1 MTKTKRPHSL
11 AAARVAIAALL
22 ALCGWIGLA
31 PAGQAQGLFAP
42 VVTVNDT
49 VVTRYEVEQRIAL
62 LRVFRTPGDLEKV
75 AREQLI
81 EDRLK
86 VAEAKASGIE
96 VTEQGILDGMTE
108 FAARAELSRED
119 FISAIAGAG
128 VAEESFRDFI
138 VSALSWRELVRAR
151 FLSRVRISEADID
164 KALGAITGS
173 STVRVLL
180 SEIILPAPPEQA
192 AEAQA
197 LAEEISQ
204 ITSVAAF
211 SAEAS
216 RVSATQSRGNGGRLD
231 WMALTNLPEPLRPVI
246 LGLAVGE
253 VTQPIPLEGAIALFQ
268 LRGIQETG
276 VTTPEFSAI
285 DYAAYFLQG
294 GRTEAN
300 LAQVA
305 QIRAT
310 VDTCN
315 DLYGLAKGQPEEV
328 LQRLASTPAD
338 LPRDVALELAKLDRG
353 EISAN
358 LTRPAADGGEALMV
372 LMLCG
377 RTAAGAED
385 ASREQVTNQLRS
397 QRLEAYARGY
407 LAQLV
412 SDARIIPQ

>member
-1 MTKTKRPHSL
+1 MTQTRSLIPH
-11 AAARVAIAALL
+11 AFARCALVL
-22 ALCGWIGLA
+22 ALTLTGWIGVA
-31 PAGQAQGLFAP
+31 AQSMAQGLFAP

-49 VVTRYEVEQRIAL
+49 VVTRYEVEQRVAL
-62 LRVFRTPGDLEKV
+62 LRIFRTPGDLTTV

-86 VAEAKASGIE
+86 VAEARANGIE
-96 VTEQGILDGMTE
+96 ITEQGIIDGMTE
-108 FAARAELSRED
+108 FAARADLGREE
-119 FISAIAGAG
+119 FLRAIAGEG
-128 VAEESFRDFI
+128 VSEQTFRDFI

-151 FLSRVRISEADID
+151 YLSRVRITDADVD
-164 KALGAITGS
+164 KALSAITGGS
-173 STVRVLL
+173 SVRVLL

-204 ITSVAAF
+204 ITTTAAF
-211 SAEAS
+211 SEAAS
-216 RVSATQSRGNGGRLD
+216 QVSATQSRANGGRLD
-231 WMALTNLPEPLRPVI
+231 WMPLSNLPEQLRPVI

-253 VTQPIPLEGAIALFQ
+253 VTQPLPLEGAIALFQ

-276 VTTPEFSAI
+276 ATTPEFAVI
-285 DYAAYFLQG
+285 DYAAYYLPG

-300 LAQVA
+300 LAEA
-305 QIRAT
+305 ARIRAT
-310 VDTCN
+310 VDTCD
-315 DLYGLAKGQPEEV
+315 DLYGLAKGQPAEA
-328 LQRLASTPAD
+328 LQRMASAPAD

-385 ASREQVTNQLRS
+385 ASREQVENQLRG

-412 SDARIIPQ
+412 SDARIVEK

>member
-1 MTKTKRPHSL
+1 MTKTKSPLSL
-11 AAARVAIAALL
+11 AAVRIAIAALL
-22 ALCGWIGLA
+22 ALSGWIGLA
-31 PAGQAQGLFAP
+31 PSAQAQGLFAP
-42 VVTVNDT
+42 VVTVNDS
-49 VVTRYEVEQRIAL
+49 VVTRYEVEQRMAL
-62 LRVFRTPGDLEKV
+62 LRIFRTPGDLEKV

-86 VAEAKASGIE
+86 VAEARANGIE
-96 VTEQGILDGMTE
+96 VTEQGIIDGMTE
-108 FAARAELSRED
+108 FAARANLEREE

-128 VAEESFRDFI
+128 VAEQSFRDFI
-138 VSALSWRELVRAR
+138 ISALSWRELVRAR
-151 FLSRVRISEADID
+151 FLSRVRVTEADID
-164 KALGAITGS
+164 KALGAITGG

-211 SAEAS
+211 SAEAA
-216 RVSATQSRGNGGRLD
+216 RVSATQSRGNGGRLE

-285 DYAAYFLQG
+285 DYAAYYLPG

-300 LAQVA
+300 MAQVA

-315 DLYGLAKGQPEEV
+315 DLYGLAKGQPEET

-338 LPRDVALELAKLDRG
+338 LPRDVALELARLDRG

-358 LTRPAADGGEALMV
+358 LTRPSADGGEALMV

-385 ASREQVTNQLRS
+385 ASREEVTNQLRN
-397 QRLEAYARGY
+397 QRLDAYARGY

-412 SDARIIPQ
+412 SDARITPQ